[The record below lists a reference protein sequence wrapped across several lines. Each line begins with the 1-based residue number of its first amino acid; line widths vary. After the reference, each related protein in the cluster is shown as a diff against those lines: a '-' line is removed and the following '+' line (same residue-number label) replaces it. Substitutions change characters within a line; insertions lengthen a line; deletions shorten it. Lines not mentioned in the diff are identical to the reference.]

1 VISPRV
7 LSERLHRGPA
17 GVAAAAFAIALSACE
32 RSPVDPTYKVL
43 VKVESAPGAPI
54 AGAVI
59 SSAGR
64 RVGKTNEAGAV
75 TIRVRGAEGDRLPV
89 TVACPDGYIAP
100 DRPTEVVLHRLDDP
114 SRKPEYDVRCRPVS
128 RPFFVIVRSDH
139 GPRLPVLY
147 LGKEIARTD
156 ESGAAHAVVDVPLG
170 EDVEITL
177 ATVDPGSER
186 LRPQNP
192 SMKFSGAE
200 TNDLH
205 VFSVQFQVEE
215 PRAASARPALPVRI
229 N

>member
-1 VISPRV
+1 VVR
-7 LSERLHRGPA
+7 
-17 GVAAAAFAIALSACE
+17 AFAATFFVMVAACE
-32 RSPVDPTYKVL
+32 RAPSEHGYAL
-43 VKVESAPGAPI
+43 VIRVESTPGNPVG
-54 AGAVI
+54 GAIV

-64 RVGKTNEAGAV
+64 RVGRTNDAGTV
-75 TIRVRGAEGDRLPV
+75 TLRVRGSEGDRLPLGI
-89 TVACPDGYIAP
+89 ACPDGYVAP
-100 DRPTEVVLHRLDDP
+100 DRPTEVVLHRLDDA
-114 SRKPEYDVRCRPVS
+114 SRKPEYEVRCRPVS
-128 RPFFVIVRSDH
+128 RPFVVIVRADR

-177 ATVDPGSER
+177 ATGEPGSER

-205 VFSVQFQVEE
+205 VFSVQFQAEE
-215 PRAASARPALPVRI
+215 ARQAAGAKPTLPVRI

>member
-1 VISPRV
+1 MK
-7 LSERLHRGPA
+7 ERIRRSIA
-17 GVAAAAFAIALSACE
+17 GVALAATVAVQAGCDRASSPEQGYALVV
-32 RSPVDPTYKVL
+32 R
-43 VKVESAPGAPI
+43 VESAPGAPV

-64 RVGKTNEAGAV
+64 RVGITNDGGGV
-75 TIRVRGAEGDRLPV
+75 TLRVRGSEGDRLPL
-89 TVACPDGYIAP
+89 TIACPDGFIAP
-100 DRPTEVVLHRLDDP
+100 DRPTEVVLHRLDDA

-128 RPFFVIVRSDH
+128 RPFVVVVRADR

-177 ATVDPGSER
+177 GTGEPGSER

-192 SMKFSGAE
+192 SMKFSGAA
-200 TNDLH
+200 TNDFH
-205 VFSVQFQVEE
+205 VFGVQFQVEE
-215 PRAASARPALPVRI
+215 TRQAASAKLLPVRI